1 MVDGTDP
8 SSTSR
13 RGIQLALARDIK
25 LAEEERRRWEALR
38 KRSLLQYAAAQPL
51 PDEARPAA
59 AAGLSPWHML
69 VAGASH
75 ACLLQH
81 LPAQLLPDALRAAA
95 ADGIMTHTCLC
106 MPAMCHVS
114 RSVYSP
120 LAHSLQGYSCVFVLQ
135 ALK

>member
-38 KRSLLQYAAAQPL
+38 ERTLLQYAAAQPL

-59 AAGLSPWHML
+59 AAGPSPWHMP
-69 VAGASH
+69 VPGASYVR
-75 ACLLQH
+75 LLQH
-81 LPAQLLPDALRAAA
+81 LPALP
-95 ADGIMTHTCLC
+95 ADGTMTHSRLC
-106 MPAMCHVS
+106 TPALCHVS
-114 RSVYSP
+114 CSVCSS
-120 LAHSLQGYSCVFVLQ
+120 LSHSLWAYSGVFVLQ
-135 ALK
+135 ASN

>member
-13 RGIQLALARDIK
+13 RDIQLALARNIK

-38 KRSLLQYAAAQPL
+38 ERSLLQYAAAQPL

-59 AAGLSPWHML
+59 AAGQPLQHML
-69 VAGASH
+69 VARAPR

-81 LPAQLLPDALRAAA
+81 PPAQLLPDEAPAV
-95 ADGIMTHTCLC
+95 
-106 MPAMCHVS
+106 MPAATTTH
-114 RSVYSP
+114 
-120 LAHSLQGYSCVFVLQ
+120 
-135 ALK
+135 

>member
-8 SSTSR
+8 GSTSR

-38 KRSLLQYAAAQPL
+38 ERSLLQYAAAQPL

-75 ACLLQH
+75 ACRLKH
-81 LPAQLLPDALRAAA
+81 LPVQLLPHALRAAA
-95 ADGIMTHTCLC
+95 AVGTVTHSRLC
-106 MPAMCHVS
+106 MPVICHVS
-114 RSVYSP
+114 CSVCSP
-120 LAHSLQGYSCVFVLQ
+120 LAN
-135 ALK
+135 

>member
-8 SSTSR
+8 GSTSR

-38 KRSLLQYAAAQPL
+38 ERSLLQYAAAQPL

-59 AAGLSPWHML
+59 AAGRSPWHML

-81 LPAQLLPDALRAAA
+81 LPAQLLPADLHAAT
-95 ADGIMTHTCLC
+95 ADGTMTPSRLS
-106 MPAMCHVS
+106 MLAMCHVS
-114 RSVYSP
+114 CLVRSS
-120 LAHSLQGYSCVFVLQ
+120 LAHSLRGYPGVFVLQ
-135 ALK
+135 GST